1 MVDHVSRV
9 RQLSNGDLERLKEVV
24 AVAERDGVLKST
36 DRRGYSRLIDARYV
50 TARPVGTSAFF
61 IRDNRP
67 WPTSTW

>member
-50 TARPVGTSAFF
+50 TACPTRGNQRFF
-61 IRDNRP
+61 Y
-67 WPTSTW
+67 T